1 MSASLGFKPEVT
13 CAIEVSDFARAKRWY
28 QEVLGFQQIY
38 SIDDIGWCEMTTHIP
53 GVSVGVSQ
61 VETTHPGPGVVLTW
75 SVTDIEVTRRA
86 LEAQDVRFDGPTRVI
101 EGLVKLAS
109 FYDPDGN
116 VFMLAESLAG

>member
-1 MSASLGFKPEVT
+1 
-13 CAIEVSDFARAKRWY
+13 
-28 QEVLGFQQIY
+28 
-38 SIDDIGWCEMTTHIP
+38 MTTHIP

-75 SVTDIEVTRRA
+75 SVTDIDTTRKT